1 MSKLTVKQLAIA
13 TTFYQIPTMD
23 DSKLHEFQL
32 ELADCFK
39 GNYNHIAFRRATTAI
54 MKRALKLRDEPK
66 LYASARD
73 AAHMAELMN
82 NSFKTPKNGDVWD
95 FQLNN

>member
-1 MSKLTVKQLAIA
+1 MSKLTVRQLAIA

-54 MKRALKLRDEPK
+54 MKRALKLREEPK
-66 LYASARD
+66 LYASAHD
-73 AAHMAELMN
+73 AAHMAELMSS
-82 NSFKTPKNGDVWD
+82 SFKTSKNGDV
-95 FQLNN
+95 